1 MVIKNISSNI
11 KAYFNKGH
19 ERSVQAKKNIIGLII
34 SKGLGIAISLLL
46 VPLTINYV
54 SPSNYGIWITLSS
67 MVAWMSFFDIGIN
80 NGLRNRLSETFTRSD
95 LELSQKLVST
105 TYAIL
110 SLIFTPL
117 LIILV
122 LLNPYLDW
130 PSILHAPKDMAHDL
144 YLVSLILFSYF
155 CLRFILSTINIILLA
170 TQKAA
175 QASYEGLI
183 EQIVSLLIIFILTK
197 TTAGSLLNLSIA
209 LCVSPI
215 FILLGYNFFLFN
227 RKYKNIAPKFSKVD
241 FVLGKSLFSLGLQF
255 FVIQIAGII
264 QFQTANIIL
273 IRYFGSIEVTN
284 YNIAFKYFSVLTMFM
299 SILMTPLW
307 SAVTEAYAKEDY
319 QWITSTVRKYNRLV
333 IIIFII
339 GIIML
344 LYSELIYR
352 LWINNSHIIIPFE
365 LSFWMLIFNLTY
377 AYGGIYCGVL
387 NGIGALKIQFI
398 ACLFSPFIFLAMCY
412 LLIHIY
418 GFGVS
423 AIVISSIV
431 ANFNGYLLAP
441 LQFRK
446 LFLRKTKTLQ
456 IIG

>member
-1 MVIKNISSNI
+1 M
-11 KAYFNKGH
+11 
-19 ERSVQAKKNIIGLII
+19 
-34 SKGLGIAISLLL
+34 
-46 VPLTINYV
+46 
-54 SPSNYGIWITLSS
+54 
-67 MVAWMSFFDIGIN
+67 
-80 NGLRNRLSETFTRSD
+80 
-95 LELSQKLVST
+95 
-105 TYAIL
+105 
-110 SLIFTPL
+110 
-117 LIILV
+117 
-122 LLNPYLDW
+122 
-130 PSILHAPKDMAHDL
+130 
-144 YLVSLILFSYF
+144 
-155 CLRFILSTINIILLA
+155 
-170 TQKAA
+170 
-175 QASYEGLI
+175 
-183 EQIVSLLIIFILTK
+183 
-197 TTAGSLLNLSIA
+197 
-209 LCVSPI
+209 
-215 FILLGYNFFLFN
+215 
-227 RKYKNIAPKFSKVD
+227 
-241 FVLGKSLFSLGLQF
+241 
-255 FVIQIAGII
+255 
-264 QFQTANIIL
+264 
-273 IRYFGSIEVTN
+273 TN

-365 LSFWMLIFNLTY
+365 LSFCMLIYNLILV
-377 AYGGIYCGVL
+377 YGGIYVGVL

-398 ACLFSPFIFLAMCY
+398 ASLFSPFIFLSMCY

-446 LFLRKTKTLQ
+446 LFLLKTKLIKQ
-456 IIG
+456 